1 MSRSLLLGLLAGGAS
16 ALIGAG
22 WQIMTRQSSAHAI
35 APIDLAVL
43 RYFIPALVLAP
54 VAWRLGLRPAG
65 VPWPVLLVLVAG
77 GGLPFGLLAMTGARF
92 APAAHMGVL
101 VPGAAPLMAAGLAW
115 LASREAPPRS
125 RIAGLACMAVSVLVL
140 GSRAWGG
147 HGDVWR
153 GDALFLGA
161 AFIWAAFTLSL
172 RRSGLTVLQSA
183 ALVNTWSA
191 LLLLPWFAL
200 RGAPTLAALPW
211 ADLAVHGIWQGVLA
225 GLTGFLLFA
234 FAVDRLGPAQAA
246 ALGALV
252 PVVSSLGG
260 WWWLGEQLSPAEW
273 LAAAG
278 VTLGVLLASGVLERR
293 TK

>member
-1 MSRSLLLGLLAGGAS
+1 MSRSYVLGLLAGCTS

-22 WQIMTRQSSAHAI
+22 WQIMTRQSSAQAI

-77 GGLPFGLLAMTGARF
+77 GGLPFGLLAMTGAQF

-101 VPGAAPLMAAGLAW
+101 IPGAAPLMAAGLAW

-125 RIAGLACMAVSVLVL
+125 RLAGLACIAISVLVL
-140 GSRAWGG
+140 GSRAWSGD
-147 HGDVWR
+147 GDVWR
-153 GDALFLGA
+153 GDALFLGS
-161 AFIWAAFTLSL
+161 AFIWAAFTLGL

-191 LLLLPWFAL
+191 LLLLPWL
-200 RGAPTLAALPW
+200 VLSGAPTLAALSLGH
-211 ADLAVHGIWQGVLA
+211 LAMHGLWQGLLA
-225 GLTGFLLFA
+225 GLAGFLLFA
-234 FAVDRLGPAQAA
+234 FAVDRLGPAQAT

-252 PVVSSLGG
+252 PVACALGG
-260 WWWLGEQLSPAEW
+260 WLWLEERLSTAEW

-293 TK
+293 TG

>member
-1 MSRSLLLGLLAGGAS
+1 MAVLQCSWIGYPGLFDLLAATFGP
-16 ALIGAG
+16 
-22 WQIMTRQSSAHAI
+22 Q
-35 APIDLAVL
+35 
-43 RYFIPALVLAP
+43 PAEVKANG
-54 VAWRLGLRPAG
+54 R
-65 VPWPVLLVLVAG
+65 
-77 GGLPFGLLAMTGARF
+77 
-92 APAAHMGVL
+92 
-101 VPGAAPLMAAGLAW
+101 

-125 RIAGLACMAVSVLVL
+125 RVAGLACMAASVLVL

-147 HGDVWR
+147 EGDTWR

-161 AFIWAAFTLSL
+161 AFIWAAFTLGL
-172 RRSGLTVLQSA
+172 RRSGLTVLRSA

-200 RGAPTLAALPW
+200 HGTPTLAVLPW
-211 ADLAVHGIWQGVLA
+211 ADLAVHGVWQGLLA
-225 GLTGFLLFA
+225 GLAGFLLFA
-234 FAVDRLGPAQAA
+234 FAVNRLGPAQAA

-252 PVVSSLGG
+252 PVVSAMGG

-273 LAAAG
+273 LAVAG